1 MLNSKKILLVGCGSE
16 IGSMLV
22 NMNSPSKDGFKI
34 DTVLTNKIGK
44 GNSLKSIYARMV
56 IINPILID
64 KIVLD
69 YKKNTIKIKNK
80 VIKFYWGDIKTFK
93 LT

>member
-34 DTVLTNKIGK
+34 DTVLTNK
-44 GNSLKSIYARMV
+44 
-56 IINPILID
+56 
-64 KIVLD
+64 
-69 YKKNTIKIKNK
+69 
-80 VIKFYWGDIKTFK
+80 YW
-93 LT
+93 